1 MKYVRTLTLTFFAQL
16 LLIGMACA
24 QVHGTAAEAKT
35 LAEKGIAHIKAV
47 GVDKAFEDFTAK
59 DGKWQDKDLYI
70 FVIKYDGT
78 MMAHGAN
85 KALVGKPM
93 LEMKDANGVPF
104 TAEMAKLAKTKGTG
118 WVDYMW
124 PNPLTKK
131 TEQKSSYAIAIP
143 NYEGFLGVGIYK

>member
-1 MKYVRTLTLTFFAQL
+1 MHSIRKMVWLLLLQL
-16 LLIGMACA
+16 LMVGTALA
-24 QVHGTAAEAKT
+24 QAHGTAAEAKA
-35 LAEKGIAHIKAV
+35 LAEKGLAHIKAV
-47 GVDKAFEDFTAK
+47 GVDKALEDFSAK
-59 DGKWQDKDLYI
+59 DGKWQDRDLYI

-93 LEMKDANGVPF
+93 QDMKDANGVFF
-104 TAEMAKLAKTKGTG
+104 TRDMINLAKTKGTG

-124 PNPLTKK
+124 PNPVTKK
-131 TEQKSSYAIAIP
+131 TEQKSSYAVAIP